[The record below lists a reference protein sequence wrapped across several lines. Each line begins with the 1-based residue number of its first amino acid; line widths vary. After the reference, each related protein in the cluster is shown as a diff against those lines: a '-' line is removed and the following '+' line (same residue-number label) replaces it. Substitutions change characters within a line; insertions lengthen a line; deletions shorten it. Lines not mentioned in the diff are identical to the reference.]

1 MCDVMKITVT
11 LKKSDENMTVC
22 QMSGDTIFAANQLIE
37 LRVSPR
43 WLRSCMLREL
53 SLDKSPI

>member
-1 MCDVMKITVT
+1 MKITVT

>member
-1 MCDVMKITVT
+1 MKITVT

-37 LRVSPR
+37 LRFLKNESATKTQKF
-43 WLRSCMLREL
+43 EQ
-53 SLDKSPI
+53 